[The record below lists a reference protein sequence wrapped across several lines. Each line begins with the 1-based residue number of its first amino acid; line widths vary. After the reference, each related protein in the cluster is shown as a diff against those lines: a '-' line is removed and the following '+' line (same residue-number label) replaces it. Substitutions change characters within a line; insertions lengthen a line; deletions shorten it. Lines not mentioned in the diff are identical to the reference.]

1 MTNHRDLALAKAQRL
16 RGMKKES
23 DGIAL
28 GDAGL
33 REEGRR
39 EQQLAR
45 EREAAAKAAPTR
57 GRPERAPE
65 PH

>member
-1 MTNHRDLALAKAQRL
+1 
-16 RGMKKES
+16 MKKES

-28 GDAGL
+28 GDARL
-33 REEGRR
+33 KAEGQR

-65 PH
+65 PY